1 MLDVAAGSN
10 PMHCRPAR
18 PMRRGRPRRREAA
31 GDLPGSSVAQ
41 PRGEVHLVAGR
52 PLLAG
57 DEPDAPTLA
66 LSWRSA
72 RFASPGPSSVAPPER
87 SSSQAWWLSFRST
100 TSPARQRTTGSARV
114 WRRRCRRP
122 SNTGRLLGC
131 RAPAAGRPDAVVGR
145 TWERKGGGPCLSTA
159 IGNNQVGR
167 RRPNDQRAQY
177 LLPFAGNHA
186 REREGRHG

>member
-41 PRGEVHLVAGR
+41 PRGEVHLVAGK

-100 TSPARQRTTGSARV
+100 TSPARRTTTWVGAGLAETLPTALQHGTASRLSCARG
-114 WRRRCRRP
+114 WE
-122 SNTGRLLGC
+122 
-131 RAPAAGRPDAVVGR
+131 AGRGRGPHVG
-145 TWERKGGGPCLSTA
+145 K
-159 IGNNQVGR
+159 
-167 RRPNDQRAQY
+167 
-177 LLPFAGNHA
+177 
-186 REREGRHG
+186 EGRGPLVSQPR